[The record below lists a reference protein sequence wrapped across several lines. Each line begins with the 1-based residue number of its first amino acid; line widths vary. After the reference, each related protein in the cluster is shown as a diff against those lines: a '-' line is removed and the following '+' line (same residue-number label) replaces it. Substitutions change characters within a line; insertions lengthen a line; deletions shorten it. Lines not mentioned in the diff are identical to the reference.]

1 MLPIFRKFSL
11 WHYNIG
17 FFNFDEQVM
26 SGNVAIHWMA
36 HSYKD
41 RFFADPFILTVSGNE
56 IKVLVEEYLYK
67 DRRGRIT
74 LLTIKRDTY
83 QLIRRKVLLD
93 LPTHLSFPFIYR
105 TETDIYVIPENSESG
120 KLHAYRYDAT
130 EGTLYWVSTLVE
142 QPVIDPVI
150 IRNNSKYLLFGS
162 LPGIKEHSD
171 LFVWQSDRLL
181 EGYKSVSSHP
191 VINSR
196 PDCARRGGDF
206 FTVDGTV
213 YSAVQSCVHS
223 YGEAL
228 RLCRVNKLS
237 SSSIEE
243 KAITVLEPDKQY
255 PDGLHTFNRYKD
267 VCVVD
272 GLTFLFRP
280 DLKLLDILKRF

>member
-1 MLPIFRKFSL
+1 MLPVFRKFSL

-17 FFNFDEQVM
+17 FFNFERQVM
-26 SGNVAIHWMA
+26 SGNVTVRWMT
-36 HSYKD
+36 HPYKD
-41 RFFADPFILTVSGNE
+41 RFFADPFILDVSENE

-74 LLTIKRDTY
+74 LLTINRNTCR
-83 QLIRRKVLLD
+83 LVRRKVLLD
-93 LPTHLSFPFIYR
+93 LPSHLSFPFIYR
-105 TETDIYVIPENSESG
+105 TEADIYVIPENSESG
-120 KLHAYRYDAT
+120 KLHAYRYDIT
-130 EGTLYWVSTLVE
+130 EETLHWVSSLVE

-150 IRNNSKYLLFGS
+150 IRNDSTYLLFGS
-162 LPGIKEHSD
+162 LPGIKEHAD
-171 LFVWQSDRLL
+171 LFVWQSAKPL
-181 EGYKSVSSHP
+181 EGYESVNSKP
-191 VINSR
+191 VISGR

-206 FTVDGTV
+206 FTVDGLV

-237 SSSIEE
+237 PSGIEE
-243 KAITVLEPDKQY
+243 EETTVLKPDKRY

-280 DLKLLDILKRF
+280 DLKMLDILKRF